1 MVKNK
6 YYWDKQAVKLQTVNY
21 SVEKTASTDYNLYQS
36 KKLDAALLDTS
47 AASQLK
53 KSAGYTVR
61 DLDNT
66 YYLNYNIKKVS
77 IFKNA
82 DLRRAISLAINRQ
95 ALVNTVGSY
104 NKTAQTMSSAS
115 MAIGGQNFAKYV
127 VGQTDAAKYS
137 KYSKKQAQKYFAAA
151 LKKLGKKSISFTI
164 MGDDDDMSKKTVE
177 YLQSALKAAFGN
189 KINVS
194 VKSLPKTNRISHL
207 MNGTYELCFMSLT
220 TDAADPYEFLKYMH
234 SGQTYNFGS
243 WNNSAYDKIVD
254 ASNSASS
261 DKKRLQ
267 ELAKAEEILAK
278 EQGITPLF
286 HLSQAWMIRPN
297 VHGVVFTGS
306 ANDFKNAYATSE
318 SK

>member
-1 MVKNK
+1 M
-6 YYWDKQAVKLQTVNY
+6 LQTVNY
-21 SVEKTASTDYNLYQS
+21 SVEKTASTNYNLYQS
-36 KKLDAALLDTS
+36 KKLDAALRDTS
-47 AASQLK
+47 AASHLK

-66 YYLNYNIKKVS
+66 YYLNYNIKKVA

-115 MAIGGQNFAKYV
+115 MAIGGQNFTKYV
-127 VGQTDAAKYS
+127 VSQ
-137 KYSKKQAQKYFAAA
+137 
-151 LKKLGKKSISFTI
+151 
-164 MGDDDDMSKKTVE
+164 
-177 YLQSALKAAFGN
+177 
-189 KINVS
+189 
-194 VKSLPKTNRISHL
+194 
-207 MNGTYELCFMSLT
+207 

-297 VHGVVFTGS
+297 VHGVVVTGS

>member
-1 MVKNK
+1 
-6 YYWDKQAVKLQTVNY
+6 
-21 SVEKTASTDYNLYQS
+21 
-36 KKLDAALLDTS
+36 
-47 AASQLK
+47 
-53 KSAGYTVR
+53 
-61 DLDNT
+61 
-66 YYLNYNIKKVS
+66 
-77 IFKNA
+77 
-82 DLRRAISLAINRQ
+82 
-95 ALVNTVGSY
+95 
-104 NKTAQTMSSAS
+104 
-115 MAIGGQNFAKYV
+115 
-127 VGQTDAAKYS
+127 
-137 KYSKKQAQKYFAAA
+137 
-151 LKKLGKKSISFTI
+151 
-164 MGDDDDMSKKTVE
+164 MGDDDDMSKKAVE
-177 YLQSALKAAFGN
+177 YLQSALNAAFGN

-207 MNGTYELCFMSLT
+207 MNGTYQLCFMSLT

-286 HLSQAWMIRPN
+286 HFSQAWMIRPN

-318 SK
+318 IK

>member
-1 MVKNK
+1 M
-6 YYWDKQAVKLQTVNY
+6 LQTVNY
-21 SVEKTASTDYNLYQS
+21 SVEKTASTNYNLYQS

-47 AASQLK
+47 AASHLK

-61 DLDNT
+61 DLDST
-66 YYLNYNIKKVS
+66 YYLNYNIKKAA

-115 MAIGGQNFAKYV
+115 MAIGGQNFTKYV
-127 VGQTDAAKYS
+127 VSQTDAAKYS
-137 KYSKKQAQKYFAAA
+137 KYSKKQAQKYFAAS

-164 MGDDDDMSKKTVE
+164 MGDDDDMSKKAVE

-207 MNGTYELCFMSLT
+207 INGTYELCFMSLT

-306 ANDFKNAYATSE
+306 ANDFKNAYATNE